1 MLENSYNIQPKEI
14 ITINLINRI
23 TIQTHNIIMNESV
36 NLLVSY
42 YDDKD
47 KYCETIHLILD
58 GDDYKNWG
66 TDDNYL
72 LNWVCN
78 KLNLTIQ

>member
-1 MLENSYNIQPKEI
+1 MLENSFNIQPKEI
-14 ITINLINRI
+14 ITTTLVTRI

-42 YDDKD
+42 YNDKD
-47 KYCETIHLILD
+47 KYVETTHLLLD

-66 TDDNYL
+66 SDDNYL